1 MKINNDIV
9 EAALNAWFLPDEP
22 QPYNEHYDEHIE
34 AMTKALE
41 AAFGLI
47 TKYINEE
54 PTQSVDKE

>member
-34 AMTKALE
+34 KFMTLWLGKRHNWMMKLCK
-41 AAFGLI
+41 LI
-47 TKYINEE
+47 KRGENE
-54 PTQSVDKE
+54 